1 MISFATTKSSMC
13 AAFCFFLFAVLFSG
27 CSSIYQPNVPA
38 TPMFSKQGE
47 VYAAVHSNI
56 KGNASGNLAAAVG
69 KHVAVLGNGSYV
81 DNTSGNKEYKQYMYE
96 GGLGYFNTFGKDKSR
111 IFEVYAGYGLGHAR
125 DADTRAT
132 TAGMMPVEVREMDFE
147 KIFVQANLSRKRE
160 NVRLFGR
167 DRQFSYGTA
176 IRGSFVRMR
185 DFWLDGVSGVREE
198 NLFIEPVFYTR
209 MQLNR
214 SFQLQYTNG
223 FNIGVVDNNYLKAGN
238 AVFTLGLIYKFSK

>member
-1 MISFATTKSSMC
+1 MNKNFLLLYLL
-13 AAFCFFLFAVLFSG
+13 AAFVLSG

-38 TPMFSKQGE
+38 TPMFANQGE
-47 VYAAVHSNI
+47 VYAAAHSNI
-56 KGNASGNLAAAVG
+56 KGNASGNLAVAVG
-69 KHVAVLGNGSYV
+69 KHVAVMANGSYV
-81 DNTSGNKEYKQYMYE
+81 DNSSGNQEYKQYMYE
-96 GGLGYFNTFGKDKSR
+96 GGLGYFTTFGKKSDR
-111 IFEVYAGYGLGHAR
+111 IFELYAGYGLGNAR

-132 TAGMMPVEVREMDFE
+132 TTGMMPTEIREMDFE
-147 KIFVQANLSRKRE
+147 KIFVQANISRKRE

-167 DRQFSYGTA
+167 SREFSYGTA
-176 IRGSFVRMR
+176 IRGSFIRMK
-185 DFWLDGVSGVREE
+185 DFWIDGITSPVEE